1 MLKLLRPFNGPQ
13 TLGNGRA
20 FWISFVVVLTLV
32 LAFPLTAD
40 SYTVGNIAY
49 MLLWVFMA
57 LGLSLM
63 WGYGGILSFGQT
75 FFFGIAGYAYGVLA
89 INFGGGGMTMV
100 ALVLAVVLAALAALV
115 LGYFM
120 IWGGVGGVFV
130 GIVTLSATLVLAFFL
145 GQTAGPEWHIGP
157 ARLNGYNG
165 MNDMEPLSIPWFDG
179 SNFSF
184 DGTSLYYLV
193 VALLLVVYLALRVLV
208 NSRFGNVVVAIRE
221 DPQRAELLGYDTRK
235 YQLLIFMIGSALAG
249 LSGVLYTS
257 WGQFITPA
265 SIGLPAAAMPI
276 VWVAFSGRGD
286 ITATMVGSFLILLI
300 FQTLTVYSQQ
310 AALVLMGAML
320 LVTVLVAPQG
330 FVIGVV
336 RVAGLVWRRMG
347 AGIENRPAA
356 EVGTSDG
363 AKRVEA

>member
-1 MLKLLRPFNGPQ
+1 MKLLGALNGPQ

-20 FWISFVVVLTLV
+20 FWIAFGVVVVLALAYPLV
-32 LAFPLTAD
+32 SDA
-40 SYTVGNIAY
+40 YTVGNIAY

-75 FFFGIAGYAYGVLA
+75 FFFGVAGYAYGVMA
-89 INFGGGGMTMV
+89 IDFGGGGTTIA
-100 ALVLAVVLAALAALV
+100 ALVLAIALAAVAAVV

-120 IWGGVGGVFV
+120 IWGGVGGVFF
-130 GIVTLSATLVLAFFL
+130 GIVTLSATLVLAFFF

-157 ARLNGYNG
+157 ARLNGFNG
-165 MNDMEPLSIPWFDG
+165 MKDMESLNIPWG
-179 SNFSF
+179 GESNFTF
-184 DGTSLYYLV
+184 EGVSLYYLV
-193 VALLLVVYLALRVLV
+193 VGLLLVVYLGLRALV

-221 DPQRAELLGYDTRK
+221 DPQRAELLGYDIRK
-235 YQLLIFMIGSALAG
+235 YQLVVFVVGSALAG

-286 ITATMVGSFLILLI
+286 ITATLVGSFLILLG

-330 FVIGVV
+330 FVIGIV
-336 RVAGLVWRRMG
+336 RLLARLWQRGRGHPPGPKTAIDPDTQG
-347 AGIENRPAA
+347 ARG
-356 EVGTSDG
+356 
-363 AKRVEA
+363 

>member
-1 MLKLLRPFNGPQ
+1 MFKLINGPQ

-20 FWISFVVVLTLV
+20 FWISFVIVLVFV
-32 LAFPLTAD
+32 LAYPFTAD

-63 WGYGGILSFGQT
+63 WGYGGMLSFGQT
-75 FFFGIAGYAYGVLA
+75 FFFGIAGYGYGVLA
-89 INFGGGGMTMV
+89 INFGGGGMTIV
-100 ALVLAVVLAALAALV
+100 ALVLAVALAALAALV

-120 IWGGVGGVFV
+120 IWGGIDGVFV

-145 GQTAGPEWHIGP
+145 GHTAGPEWHIGP
-157 ARLNGYNG
+157 ARLNGFNG
-165 MNDMEPLSIPWFDG
+165 MKDMDPLNIPWFND
-179 SNFSF
+179 SNVTF

-193 VALLLVVYLALRVLV
+193 VVLLLVVYLALRVLV
-208 NSRFGNVVVAIRE
+208 NSPFGNVVVAIRE
-221 DPQRAELLGYDTRK
+221 DPKRAELLGYDTRK
-235 YQLLIFMIGSALAG
+235 YQLVIFMIGSALAG

-265 SIGLPAAAMPI
+265 SIGLPAATMPI

-286 ITATMVGSFLILLI
+286 ITATMVGTFLILMV

-310 AALVLMGAML
+310 AALVLMGLML

-336 RVAGLVWRRMG
+336 RLAGHHMWRRRY
-347 AGIENRPAA
+347 AGVHDAA
-356 EVGTSDG
+356 
-363 AKRVEA
+363 AVEARARADAQELEA